1 MAIVSTNLFYVAA
14 DGPLFVWKRR
24 RPGLTTVSRERF
36 LTHALAAA
44 ACEVVARCYCGE
56 YQCPSCGEHYDP
68 TFGRACPRC
77 GAGGNDYRDA
87 LPDYQR
93 EDYIGD

>member
-1 MAIVSTNLFYVAA
+1 MSTNLFYVAA
-14 DGPLFVWKRR
+14 DGPVFVWKRR

-36 LTHALAAA
+36 LTLPLAAA

-56 YQCPSCGEHYDP
+56 YQCPNCGCRYNP
-68 TFGRACPRC
+68 TFGLACPKC
-77 GAGGNDYRDA
+77 GQGGNDYKDA

-93 EDYIGD
+93 EDYIGS